1 MIYKLQ
7 CHTTRP
13 LFSAILYRRTDAGQS
28 KGMPVR
34 SAIEKSHI
42 FALYGYSFT
51 NAVILHKQAIPRLH
65 NLQHLSQIT
74 FRRRTAKTLR

>member
-42 FALYGYSFT
+42 FIYEAYRNKEYQKASDLMKEHLKQSLEYALQC
-51 NAVILHKQAIPRLH
+51 I
-65 NLQHLSQIT
+65 
-74 FRRRTAKTLR
+74 